1 MKEKIKMLI
10 DRDNLI
16 EPNRRRDL
24 VHKRAYI
31 YHLLSE
37 DGMKLVEI
45 AKMFDRHPS
54 SIHHSVYKFKELI
67 KMNDKILLNDIN
79 EYDNILQVSR

>member
-10 DRDNLI
+10 ERDNLI

-31 YHLLSE
+31 YHLLME
-37 DGMKLVEI
+37 DGMRMVEI
-45 AKMFDRHPS
+45 ARIFKRHPS
-54 SIHHSVYKFKELI
+54 SIHHSVYKFKELLEI
-67 KMNDKILLNDIN
+67 NDKILLNDIN
-79 EYDNILQVSR
+79 EYDNLLQVSR